1 MVYNS
6 DILKENFKMSTKIT
20 YMIEKDVESG
30 KYIGSIPYIK
40 GAHTYA
46 DSIDELKVRI
56 KEVLELCL
64 KEIPQEER
72 ELLPEF
78 EGISQVEVVV

>member
-1 MVYNS
+1 MT
-6 DILKENFKMSTKIT
+6 TKVT
-20 YMIEKDVESG
+20 FLIERDVDSG

-46 DSIDELKVRI
+46 DSLDELKTRI

-64 KEIPQEER
+64 KEIPKNLKKE
-72 ELLPEF
+72 
-78 EGISQVEVVV
+78 

>member
-1 MVYNS
+1 MT
-6 DILKENFKMSTKIT
+6 TKLT
-20 YMIEKDVESG
+20 FLIEKDVESG

-46 DSIDELKVRI
+46 DSLDELKEKM

-64 KEIPQEER
+64 KEVPKEEI
-72 ELLPEF
+72 EQFPIF
-78 EGISQVEVVV
+78 EGISQVEIAS

>member
-1 MVYNS
+1 MT
-6 DILKENFKMSTKIT
+6 TKVT
-20 YMIEKDVESG
+20 FLIERDVDSG

-46 DSIDELKVRI
+46 DSLDELKSRI

-64 KEIPQEER
+64 KEIPIDER
-72 ELLPEF
+72 KHFPIF
-78 EGISQVEVVV
+78 EGISQVEIAL

>member
-1 MVYNS
+1 MT
-6 DILKENFKMSTKIT
+6 TKIAF
-20 YMIEKDVESG
+20 MIEKDVESG

-46 DSIDELKVRI
+46 DSLDELKNNI

-64 KEIPQEER
+64 TEISTEEKKF
-72 ELLPEF
+72 PVF
-78 EGISQVEVVV
+78 EGVSQVEIALWAN

>member
-1 MVYNS
+1 MN
-6 DILKENFKMSTKIT
+6 TKIT
-20 YMIEKDVESG
+20 FMIEKDEESG

-46 DSIDELKVRI
+46 DTIEELESRM

-64 KEIPQEER
+64 KEIPQEEKDIF
-72 ELLPEF
+72 PKF
-78 EGISQVEVVV
+78 EGISQVEVAI

>member
-1 MVYNS
+1 MT
-6 DILKENFKMSTKIT
+6 TKFAF
-20 YMIEKDVESG
+20 MIEKDVESG

-46 DSIDELKVRI
+46 DSLDELKNNI

-64 KEIPQEER
+64 AEISTEEKKNF
-72 ELLPEF
+72 PVF
-78 EGISQVEVVV
+78 EGVSQVEISL

>member
-1 MVYNS
+1 MEKN
-6 DILKENFKMSTKIT
+6 MTTKLT
-20 YMIEKDVESG
+20 FLIEKDVESG

-46 DSIDELKVRI
+46 DSLDELKERM

-64 KEIPQEER
+64 KEVPKEER
-72 ELLPEF
+72 EQFPIF
-78 EGISQVEVVV
+78 EGISQVEIAS

>member
-1 MVYNS
+1 MT
-6 DILKENFKMSTKIT
+6 TKLT
-20 YMIEKDVESG
+20 FLIEKDVESG

-46 DSIDELKVRI
+46 DSLDELKERM

-64 KEIPQEER
+64 KEVPKEER
-72 ELLPEF
+72 EQFPIF
-78 EGISQVEVVV
+78 EGISQVEIAS

>member
-1 MVYNS
+1 MT
-6 DILKENFKMSTKIT
+6 TKLT
-20 YMIEKDVESG
+20 FLIEKDVESG

-46 DSIDELKVRI
+46 DSLDELKERM

-64 KEIPQEER
+64 KEVPKEER
-72 ELLPEF
+72 EQFPIF
-78 EGISQVEVVV
+78 EGISQVEIASWVN